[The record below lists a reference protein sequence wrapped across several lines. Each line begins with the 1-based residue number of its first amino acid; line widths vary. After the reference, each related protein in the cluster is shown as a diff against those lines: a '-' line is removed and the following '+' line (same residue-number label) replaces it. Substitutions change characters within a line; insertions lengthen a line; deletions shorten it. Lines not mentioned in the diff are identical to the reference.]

1 MINEFV
7 NVFSAYYSIRC
18 DLYKC
23 KCDATHVVLLFEKC
37 FEIFESKSLIDD
49 SIHRNHYKLTMFQVM
64 RKVNKLLIA
73 FTTQIGGSSIV

>member
-1 MINEFV
+1 MINEIV

-37 FEIFESKSLIDD
+37 FEIFESKRLID
-49 SIHRNHYKLTMFQVM
+49 SIRRKNYKLTMFQVIG
-64 RKVNKLLIA
+64 KVNKFLIA
-73 FTTQIGGSSIV
+73 LRLK